1 MTAFGV
7 LARDIVAALR
17 QHGRNLGLFSLALTF
32 ALGVAGA
39 GLSYLNK
46 AWINAAYPGGAA
58 QLDSSPIDVQTL
70 TQTAGLPIIGVVATA
85 LVAYVIC
92 RRALSLL
99 MPAALDR
106 GGAQNFALFALA
118 ALLVGLI
125 GFVPTIIVWSEVR
138 MAVGPF
144 QGSWAAL
151 AALLTLVFVLT
162 RPIMLPFLVVA
173 RGEEPFLRFWTLSR
187 GRFLWL
193 MREFGIV
200 TLLLVA
206 PVVWGGNLIDKQL
219 PETAAGAIAAFI
231 LLELKAA
238 YLLLLYPLFGCAALR
253 HLQPA
258 PEITTSPNNK

>member
-1 MTAFGV
+1 VKAFGV

-17 QHGRNLGLFSLALTF
+17 QHGRRLGLFSLALTF
-32 ALGVAGA
+32 GLGVAGA
-39 GLSYLNK
+39 GLTYLNK
-46 AWINAAYPGGAA
+46 VWINASYPGGAA
-58 QLDSSPIDVQTL
+58 ELDSSAVNLQTL
-70 TQTAGLPIIGVVATA
+70 TQTAGLPIVGVIATA
-85 LVAYVIC
+85 LVAYLIC
-92 RRALSLL
+92 RRALAAL
-99 MPAALDR
+99 MPNMLDR
-106 GGAQNFALFALA
+106 GGAQNFVLFALA

-144 QGSWAAL
+144 QGSWAVV
-151 AALLTLVFVLT
+151 AALVTLTFVLT

-187 GRFLWL
+187 GRFFWLW
-193 MREFGIV
+193 REFAIV
-200 TLLLVA
+200 MLLMVV
-206 PVVWGGNLIDKQL
+206 PVIWGGGLIDKQL
-219 PETAAGAIAAFI
+219 PQNATGAIVAFV

-258 PEITTSPNNK
+258 TETTTPTNNK